1 MRHSR
6 KTSRGGT
13 CILDNSAGGQ
23 GDSRYKSRRVGC
35 AITDTRL
42 AEQVILDNSAEGQ
55 GDSRYKSRRLGWA
68 ITNNSLAEQ
77 RILDSSPGGHG
88 GKLVIQ
94 VQDGVES

>member
-1 MRHSR
+1 M
-6 KTSRGGT
+6 
-13 CILDNSAGGQ
+13 
-23 GDSRYKSRRVGC
+23 
-35 AITDTRL
+35 
-42 AEQVILDNSAEGQ
+42 ILDNSAEGH

-88 GKLVIQ
+88 GQLVIH